1 MVDTMSKILIADDE
15 RAICDAFSRLIEL
28 EDHQPLVASNGK
40 QALQLIR
47 DESPAAVFLDIRMP
61 GMDGLETLNRIR
73 AEHGDLPVV
82 IMTAH
87 GDMETAMQAVKLQA
101 FDYLGKPVELTKVRD
116 LLKQM
121 LQHTTAPDLT
131 TAETE
136 TGDNLPRLVGKS
148 PTMQELFKFMGLL
161 TGNDMTV
168 LITGESGVGKE
179 LVARGIHQ
187 HSKRAEQPFVAINC
201 AAIPEN
207 LLESELFGHEKGAF
221 TGAGVGRVGRFE
233 SAADGTLFLDEI
245 GELPLPLQS
254 KLLRVLQERSFE
266 PVGGNRS
273 VELRARLL
281 TATNRDLSREADRG
295 SFRADLYH
303 RLNLVTLPVPP
314 LRDREGDIELLAWHF
329 IVQACRELKRPKLS
343 LSNHIIKQLESYDW
357 PGNVRELE
365 HVIKRSVLT
374 SRGNSLE
381 LHDFK
386 VDRDKTKP
394 DDSSQQFDSM
404 QDFQDSLRQTLRRM
418 LSERSD
424 KDDSLFHQLVSLTE
438 QTLIDEALQLC
449 DSNQVSASRLLGLH
463 RTTLRKKMKQPS

>member
-1 MVDTMSKILIADDE
+1 MSKILIADDE

-61 GMDGLETLNRIR
+61 GIDGLETLSRIR

-87 GDMETAMQAVKLQA
+87 GDMETAMQAVNLQA

-121 LQHTTAPDLT
+121 LQYTTAPDLT
-131 TAETE
+131 TAESE

-148 PTMQELFKFMGLL
+148 PAMQELFKFMGLL

-187 HSKRAEQPFVAINC
+187 HSKRADQPFVAINC

-221 TGAGVGRVGRFE
+221 TGAGASRNGRFE

-254 KLLRVLQERSFE
+254 KLLRVLQERTFE
-266 PVGGNRS
+266 PVGGNRT

-314 LRDREGDIELLAWHF
+314 LRDREGDIELLAQHF

-343 LSNHIIKQLESYDW
+343 LSNDIIKQLESYDW

-374 SRGNSLE
+374 SRGNIE
-381 LHDFK
+381 LHDFRVERYTSK
-386 VDRDKTKP
+386 S
-394 DDSSQQFDSM
+394 DDSYQRIDSLHDL
-404 QDFQDSLRQTLRRM
+404 QDVLRQTLRRM
-418 LSERSD
+418 LSESSD